1 MNDPRPTEP
10 QGEPSG
16 PMFRIAFLFHSEL
29 DLLKTT
35 LPRCLDA
42 LTAGT
47 SQSFEVVLRAD
58 GTPDEV
64 AEQLP
69 ALLNTW
75 GVDELH
81 LRRRRRHVV
90 SGDPSNNGHRRFFT
104 PRARYL
110 IVIEGDVVMY
120 RTEGSFDVLTACRE
134 LFERQPRVPVL
145 SKVNDYHQWSW
156 KLVDEGPAIEPGV
169 RSVNRLSAHFIAYDV
184 ARFVPVAERFGAWDL
199 DVFIDRPDLSY
210 NWEDLVSH
218 VGTTGGRRIAFPEGW
233 PLDVFHCDRKVAPG
247 SMYHTQR
254 PAVKAEILAEL
265 ERRYR
270 PAKVST

>member
-81 LRRRRRHVV
+81 LRHAAGMWSAGIRRTTATAASSRR
-90 SGDPSNNGHRRFFT
+90 
-104 PRARYL
+104 
-110 IVIEGDVVMY
+110 
-120 RTEGSFDVLTACRE
+120 
-134 LFERQPRVPVL
+134 ER
-145 SKVNDYHQWSW
+145 
-156 KLVDEGPAIEPGV
+156 GI
-169 RSVNRLSAHFIAYDV
+169 
-184 ARFVPVAERFGAWDL
+184 
-199 DVFIDRPDLSY
+199 
-210 NWEDLVSH
+210 
-218 VGTTGGRRIAFPEGW
+218 
-233 PLDVFHCDRKVAPG
+233 
-247 SMYHTQR
+247 
-254 PAVKAEILAEL
+254 
-265 ERRYR
+265 
-270 PAKVST
+270 